1 MKFILLF
8 LLLTNSIA
16 CSGELEKEH
25 APKIKMKIIERPPA
39 NSLSP
44 QIDLNQEH
52 ISGNGKNH
60 ISGGPPSFHISA
72 Q

>member
-1 MKFILLF
+1 MKIILF
-8 LLLTNSIA
+8 LLLLTNIFA

-52 ISGNGKNH
+52 ISGNGENH
-60 ISGGPPSFHISA
+60 ISGSPSSSHISG